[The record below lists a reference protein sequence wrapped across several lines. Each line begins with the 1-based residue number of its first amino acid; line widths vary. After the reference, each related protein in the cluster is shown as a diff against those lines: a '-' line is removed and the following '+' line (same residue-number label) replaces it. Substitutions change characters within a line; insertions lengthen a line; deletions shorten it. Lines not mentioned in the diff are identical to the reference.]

1 MAKQNGALNKKFDQ
15 VIERLDALLGI
26 MDSIDK
32 TLRRHERQ
40 FEEHGKAL
48 EKHDQRLLAIEHT
61 LEEIKTDLLE
71 RSVHYGDWVIL
82 ESDAGKTRA
91 GILRDSP

>member
-1 MAKQNGALNKKFDQ
+1 MAKQNGSMNKKFDQ
-15 VIERLDALLGI
+15 MIERLDALVGL
-26 MDSIDK
+26 MDAIDK
-32 TLRRHERQ
+32 TLRRHERLLEQ
-40 FEEHGKAL
+40 HAKIL
-48 EKHDQRLLAIEHT
+48 EKHDERFVAIEQT